1 MRTRLQLPWLRLWLG
16 LPRLFVRVVLLFVLL
31 FLFLLLFVFLFV
43 FLLLFVLVL
52 VLVLLFVLL
61 LLLLLLLLRVL
72 DRRHYPTPGRRRSSV
87 VGVRVRASWFMS
99 SCSAAQ
105 KVRAAVGQFPTGRQ
119 PDPESS
125 HASGVPELSQPARTF
140 CTAVRIRGGILTS

>member
-16 LPRLFVRVVLLFVLL
+16 LPRLFVRVVLLFVFLFLL
-31 FLFLLLFVFLFV
+31 LFVFLFLLLFVFLFV

-52 VLVLLFVLL
+52 VLLFV

-99 SCSAAQ
+99 SCSAA
-105 KVRAAVGQFPTGRQ
+105 
-119 PDPESS
+119 
-125 HASGVPELSQPARTF
+125 
-140 CTAVRIRGGILTS
+140 

>member
-16 LPRLFVRVVLLFVLL
+16 LPRLFVRVVLLFV
-31 FLFLLLFVFLFV
+31 FLFV

-52 VLVLLFVLL
+52 VFV

-105 KVRAAVGQFPTGRQ
+105 KLQGSRGSV
-119 PDPESS
+119 
-125 HASGVPELSQPARTF
+125 SGGATIQKARTRAGCRDSPSLPGRF
-140 CTAVRIRGGILTS
+140 ARRSGFAAAY